1 MEFGL
6 LGLGQEVSWNQSTMK
21 VRDDCTKVGQFYLD
35 VEVKCHVVRWYE
47 SGVPRKG
54 AARNK
59 NLRSLLYR

>member
-1 MEFGL
+1 
-6 LGLGQEVSWNQSTMK
+6 MK

-35 VEVKCHVVRWYE
+35 VEVKCHVVRWYG

-54 AARNK
+54 AVRNK